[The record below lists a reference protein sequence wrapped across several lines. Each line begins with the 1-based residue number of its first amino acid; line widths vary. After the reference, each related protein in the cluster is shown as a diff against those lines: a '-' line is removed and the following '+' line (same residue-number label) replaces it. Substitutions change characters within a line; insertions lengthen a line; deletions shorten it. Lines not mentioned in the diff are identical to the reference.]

1 MFPSEEEGGGGE
13 RKKGRE
19 NQSTENYTRT
29 TRPPIRYEYN
39 TGQVES
45 LRLVTD
51 GATHSLTA
59 GPAAEAGGIKS
70 CINSHIV
77 QPVQDGGQPRRRQPC
92 VRSAVGV
99 PRAEQPP
106 RHRADELV
114 LGAVDV
120 GHHAVGVADEGRVVE
135 GSFAHS
141 AQPETRGKSRVKMR
155 AFSPWWFT

>member
-1 MFPSEEEGGGGE
+1 MLPSEEE
-13 RKKGRE
+13 KKEKKKRRE
-19 NQSTENYTRT
+19 NQSAENYTQT
-29 TRPPIRYEYN
+29 TRPPIRYERN
-39 TGQVES
+39 TGRVKS
-45 LRLVTD
+45 LKLVTD
-51 GATHSLTA
+51 GAIHSLTHSLTA

-70 CINSHIV
+70 CINSHSV
-77 QPVQDGGQPRRRQPC
+77 QPVQDGGQPCHRQPC
-92 VRSAVGV
+92 VRSAVGA

-141 AQPETRGKSRVKMR
+141 AQPETQGKSRVKM
-155 AFSPWWFT
+155 